1 MMKIIKKPLSVLI
14 GKTVGDFYNEIKE
27 FIKSKYLI
35 NDFLISTFS
44 TTPILAEDGRRT
56 LCSVNI
62 IDINEDITRMH
73 DTPIFFSRN
82 DWLEIAK
89 IYIKRTGE

>member
-14 GKTVGDFYNEIKE
+14 GKTVGDFYYEIKE

-35 NDFLISTFS
+35 NNFLISTFS
-44 TTPILAEDGRRT
+44 TTPILTEDCRT
-56 LCSVNI
+56 TLYSVNI
-62 IDINEDITRMH
+62 MDINEDISKLH
-73 DTPIFFSRN
+73 DIPIFFSRN

>member
-35 NDFLISTFS
+35 NNFLISTFS